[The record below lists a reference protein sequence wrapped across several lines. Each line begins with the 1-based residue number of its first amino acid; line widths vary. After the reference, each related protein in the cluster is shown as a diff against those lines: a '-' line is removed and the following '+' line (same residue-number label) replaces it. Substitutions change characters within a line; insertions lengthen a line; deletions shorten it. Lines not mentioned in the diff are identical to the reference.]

1 MFSASQNPKNFNLP
15 SDYTFSENSWGNSF
29 YKIYSTSLNYGDA
42 KAQCESDGAFLAIPR
57 SKTENDFFASL
68 IPNEQFWIG
77 INDIEQEGSFVAVN
91 GQEVSWTNWG
101 PGEPNGGTNENA
113 VEIRME
119 MNWNGNLWNDRSA
132 SDTLKFVCLL
142 NIEGKFRIRE

>member
-1 MFSASQNPKNFNLP
+1 MIL
-15 SDYTFSENSWGNSF
+15 
-29 YKIYSTSLNYGDA
+29 
-42 KAQCESDGAFLAIPR
+42 LAIPR
-57 SKTENDFFASL
+57 SKTEHDFFASL

-113 VEIRME
+113 VEI

-132 SDTLKFVCLL
+132 SDTLKFVCSL